1 MSGSYKVLDCPIC
14 SSRMS
19 VPERGG
25 KAVYTCRN
33 GHRFVWG
40 GAPRRP
46 FRLPV
51 PGPILALAISVLL
64 IVLFVAARHW
74 PGQLPL
80 IIRVG

>member
-1 MSGSYKVLDCPIC
+1 MSGSYDQLDCPIC

-19 VPERGG
+19 APQRRG

-40 GAPRRP
+40 ARSRRP
-46 FRLPV
+46 FRWPL
-51 PGPILALAISVLL
+51 PGPFLALVISVLL

-74 PGQLPL
+74 PGHLPL
-80 IIRVG
+80 IRVG